1 MMKQLLSLIAL
12 ASICCATSPAEV
24 LSSCAYSPLWGM
36 SGEKWNAG
44 GRLPDF
50 SYAGYH
56 AGEANI
62 PNAPAKWDL
71 KRDFHAR
78 GDGRTDDSS
87 ALLTAIQSIDS
98 GVLFIP
104 EGTYVIARR
113 IDISKG
119 NFVLRGAGPN
129 KTILLFP
136 NSLTDLFGNKAKGT
150 EQSQWAFR
158 PGLLNIT
165 GKDPIDARTRLAD
178 VTAPAK
184 RGDRTLQLSNKIS
197 VAKGEWIRLTESDP
211 KKDSADAGSLIH
223 YLYGNLMPPGT
234 DLIGTPRVVRFLS
247 RVKSVSDKKIELERP
262 LPYDV
267 RPEWAAEL
275 HR

>member
-1 MMKQLLSLIAL
+1 MQSHPILLKQFLCLIAL
-12 ASICCATSPAEV
+12 ASLTWTACPAEV
-24 LSSCAYSPLWGM
+24 SSSCAYSALWGA
-36 SGEKWNAG
+36 SGEKWNPA

-87 ALLTAIQSIDS
+87 ALLNAIQSIDA

-104 EGTYVIARR
+104 EGTYVLARR

-165 GKDPIDARTRLAD
+165 GTDPINAETRLAG
-178 VTAPAK
+178 VTAPATT
-184 RGDRTLQLSNKIS
+184 RRPGMDRTS
-197 VAKGEWIRLTESDP
+197 P
-211 KKDSADAGSLIH
+211 PCSASFSGSIH
-223 YLYGNLMPPGT
+223 SL
-234 DLIGTPRVVRFLS
+234 PRS
-247 RVKSVSDKKIELERP
+247 P
-262 LPYDV
+262 LPA
-267 RPEWAAEL
+267 RI
-275 HR
+275 R

>member
-1 MMKQLLSLIAL
+1 
-12 ASICCATSPAEV
+12 
-24 LSSCAYSPLWGM
+24 WGA
-36 SGEKWNAG
+36 SGEKWNPA

-78 GDGRTDDSS
+78 GDGHTDDST
-87 ALLTAIQSIDS
+87 ALLNAIQSIDA

-104 EGTYVIARR
+104 EGTYVITRR

-119 NFVLRGAGPN
+119 NFVLRGAGPH

-150 EQSQWAFR
+150 EQSQWSFR

-165 GKDPIDARTRLAD
+165 GSNLFRISRSNLRGHSPMTCGRSGLLNFIDSRLRSRSLESNISLFTSHGRLIPVTLRSKVTTAYFFRTCLSVGSMMLRC
-178 VTAPAK
+178 
-184 RGDRTLQLSNKIS
+184 RT
-197 VAKGEWIRLTESDP
+197 P
-211 KKDSADAGSLIH
+211 
-223 YLYGNLMPPGT
+223 
-234 DLIGTPRVVRFLS
+234 
-247 RVKSVSDKKIELERP
+247 
-262 LPYDV
+262 
-267 RPEWAAEL
+267 
-275 HR
+275 